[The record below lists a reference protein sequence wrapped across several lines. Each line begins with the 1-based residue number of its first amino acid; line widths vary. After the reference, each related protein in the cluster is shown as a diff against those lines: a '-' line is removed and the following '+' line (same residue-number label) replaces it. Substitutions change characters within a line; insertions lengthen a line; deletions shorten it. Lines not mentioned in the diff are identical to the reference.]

1 MNNLLVN
8 ILMGFSISKYWL
20 SKYHSNLLV
29 IPRVLRFLLRQYK
42 SFDPSKLSFHLRIAL
57 RSVQHRLVFSAGQNI
72 LVRFSSYLLSSWY
85 KPTLNKKTRRIKKIK
100 RNQKKILKKKNNKR
114 RRKKLKIVTN
124 NLNTNKAKKDSIA
137 LKLVKLQLSL
147 KPNFNFKINFSL
159 EKYIQGFFDKIS
171 ETISNYKIIKDDEKR
186 KLKIEKIENERKEK
200 ILIEKQ
206 KKEEEELR
214 VKLKEQALKDEARLE
229 KQRTKD
235 IKLFLRKEQALL
247 RIEQAEKQKQFL
259 KQLRLD
265 KQIEKF
271 RIREVKELE
280 RLEKISLREKREDYT
295 GLQER
300 IDKLKQKYRIIRDQK
315 IRERVEALGVKLQ
328 GDEDRETLLVKEKE
342 YTLARQKIEFALESF
357 YRSASSLVFQ
367 LNKRHITRNM
377 SIFRCI
383 DRRFETGEIFIKW
396 DESQDEEWLLL
407 IYIKNNSPDEGI
419 VIEDKTNPEKNL
431 SHEFRNIDIFKASD
445 TMVDSLTQL
454 IARARA
460 KNNN

>member
-1 MNNLLVN
+1 MKKKQKK
-8 ILMGFSISKYWL
+8 SK
-20 SKYHSNLLV
+20 KN
-29 IPRVLRFLLRQYK
+29 
-42 SFDPSKLSFHLRIAL
+42 
-57 RSVQHRLVFSAGQNI
+57 
-72 LVRFSSYLLSSWY
+72 
-85 KPTLNKKTRRIKKIK
+85 KKIK
-100 RNQKKILKKKNNKR
+100 KKIKKFNRLRRTKKFIKKRKKNSKTKFKISNKR
-114 RRKKLKIVTN
+114 KLRNNPRKTSFSS
-124 NLNTNKAKKDSIA
+124 KKTVQDESLV

-147 KPNFNFKINFSL
+147 KPDFNFKFNFSL
-159 EKYIQGFFDKIS
+159 EKYIQRFFDKIS

-247 RIEQAEKQKQFL
+247 RIEQAEKQRQFL

-300 IDKLKQKYRIIRDQK
+300 IDKLKQKYQIIRDQK

-431 SHEFRNIDIFKASD
+431 SHEFRNVDIFKASD

-454 IARARA
+454 IARERA

>member
-1 MNNLLVN
+1 MKKKQKK
-8 ILMGFSISKYWL
+8 SKKNRKIKKKTFK
-20 SKYHSNLLV
+20 SKF
-29 IPRVLRFLLRQYK
+29 IKK
-42 SFDPSKLSFHLRIAL
+42 SKRKIKN
-57 RSVQHRLVFSAGQNI
+57 RKKI
-72 LVRFSSYLLSSWY
+72 
-85 KPTLNKKTRRIKKIK
+85 KNKKVKIKKIK
-100 RNQKKILKKKNNKR
+100 NFSAKPKKIKGE
-114 RRKKLKIVTN
+114 
-124 NLNTNKAKKDSIA
+124 SFA

-147 KPNFNFKINFSL
+147 KPQINFKINFSL
-159 EKYIQGFFDKIS
+159 EKYIQGFFDGIS
-171 ETISNYKIIKDDEKR
+171 NVISNYRVLKDDEKR
-186 KLKIEKIENERKEK
+186 RLKIEKIENERKAK
-200 ILIEKQ
+200 IAYEKQ
-206 KKEEEELR
+206 KKEDAALKI
-214 VKLKEQALKDEARLE
+214 KLKEQALKDEARLE

-259 KQLRLD
+259 KQLKLD

-280 RLEKISLREKREDYT
+280 RLEKISLKEKREDYA

-300 IDKLKQKYRIIRDQK
+300 IDKLKEKYRIIRDQK
-315 IRERVEALGVKLQ
+315 IKERVEALGVKLQ
-328 GDEDRETLLVKEKE
+328 GNEDRETLLAKEKE

-367 LNKRHITRNM
+367 LNKRHITREM

-396 DESQDEEWLLL
+396 DESEDEEWLLL

-419 VIEDKTNPEKNL
+419 VIEDKTNPDKNL
-431 SHEFRNIDIFKASD
+431 SHEFRNVDIFKASD

-454 IARARA
+454 IARKRS
-460 KNNN
+460 KNLN